1 MPSFIDMRTP
11 FDRNT
16 ARADRRTPA
25 PGDAVRLTG
34 PSGNVY
40 LGTLGLR
47 GRGGIEL
54 FRDGRRTPCLFPPES
69 RIEPDND
76 A

>member
-1 MPSFIDMRTP
+1 M
-11 FDRNT
+11 
-16 ARADRRTPA
+16 

-40 LGTLGLR
+40 QGTLGLR
-47 GRGGIEL
+47 GRDGVEL

-69 RIEPDND
+69 RVEPDYE
-76 A
+76 AR